1 MSRVIQRIEETEGYV
16 PGYTPVAILGTPEDS
31 VFSVERKGFEHLSAL
46 DAASGSYAISTDE
59 DMIWYCWE
67 VLGYPLNFVSTFE
80 LEQIE
85 QSDAARALP
94 AFPDEDCCTF
104 IGETLVIRLS

>member
-1 MSRVIQRIEETEGYV
+1 
-16 PGYTPVAILGTPEDS
+16 
-31 VFSVERKGFEHLSAL
+31 
-46 DAASGSYAISTDE
+46 
-59 DMIWYCWE
+59 MIWYCWE

-85 QSDAARALP
+85 LSDAARALP